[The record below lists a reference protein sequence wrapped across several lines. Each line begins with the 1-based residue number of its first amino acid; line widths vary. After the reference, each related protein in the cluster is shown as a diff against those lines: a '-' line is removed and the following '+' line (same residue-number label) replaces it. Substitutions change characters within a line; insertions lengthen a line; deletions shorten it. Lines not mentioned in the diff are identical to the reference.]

1 MQIYNVFY
9 SSIVDGVRVTESAA
23 LAKLRENK
31 MLILS
36 GITGFCF
43 TTKKPNLKEET
54 QLCLVIQVQH
64 GNYHVVLVSH

>member
-9 SSIVDGVRVTESAA
+9 SSSLDGVKVTESAA

-54 QLCLVIQVQH
+54 QLCLVIQVH
-64 GNYHVVLVSH
+64 LGKFLVA